1 MSATLQAV
9 LYSLQE
15 EQCRLRAR
23 LQELQQLKRERT
35 RSSRDKIPFP
45 IPEVSLVFQGV
56 TQGRK
61 QVPKSIVSNL
71 KICCPL
77 PGGSALVT
85 FDDPKVVERLLQQEE
100 HRINIE
106 DCRLRVQLQP
116 LELPLVTN
124 IQVSSQPD
132 NHRVLVSGF
141 PDGLKLSEE
150 ELLDKLEIFFGKVR
164 NGGGDVEAR
173 EMLQGTVML
182 GFVDEEGKGLVQAVR
197 GSECVRPRE
206 ALMPKATLLF
216 LTVAQRLC
224 RIGQFTV
231 PLGQQQVPLKV
242 SPYVSGEIKKAEVRF
257 QQASHSVLVTNIPD
271 VLDAQE
277 LHDIL
282 EIHFQKPTRGG
293 GEVEALE
300 VVPPGEQVLAVF
312 TSESG

>member
-45 IPEVSLVFQGV
+45 IPEVPLVFQGV
-56 TQGRK
+56 TRGRK

-100 HRINIE
+100 HRIDIE
-106 DCRLRVQLQP
+106 DCRLRVQVQP

-182 GFVDEEGKGLVQAVR
+182 GFVDEE
-197 GSECVRPRE
+197 
-206 ALMPKATLLF
+206 
-216 LTVAQRLC
+216 VAQRLC
-224 RIGQFTV
+224 QIGQFTV

-242 SPYVSGEIKKAEVRF
+242 SPYVSGEIQKAEVRF

>member
-35 RSSRDKIPFP
+35 CCSRDKIPFP
-45 IPEVSLVFQGV
+45 VPEVPLVFQGV

-71 KICCPL
+71 KVCCPL

-100 HRINIE
+100 HRIDIE
-106 DCRLRVQLQP
+106 DCRLRVQVQP

-164 NGGGDVEAR
+164 NGGGDVETR

-182 GFVDEEGKGLVQAVR
+182 GFVDEE
-197 GSECVRPRE
+197 
-206 ALMPKATLLF
+206 
-216 LTVAQRLC
+216 VAQRLC

-231 PLGQQQVPLKV
+231 PLGQQQVPLRV
-242 SPYVSGEIKKAEVRF
+242 SPYVSGEIQKAEVRF

-300 VVPPGEQVLAVF
+300 VVPPGEQVLVVF

>member
-1 MSATLQAV
+1 M
-9 LYSLQE
+9 
-15 EQCRLRAR
+15 
-23 LQELQQLKRERT
+23 
-35 RSSRDKIPFP
+35 
-45 IPEVSLVFQGV
+45 
-56 TQGRK
+56 
-61 QVPKSIVSNL
+61 PKSIVSNL

-182 GFVDEEGKGLVQAVR
+182 GFVDEE
-197 GSECVRPRE
+197 
-206 ALMPKATLLF
+206 
-216 LTVAQRLC
+216 VAQRLC